1 MKQSIVLILIAALA
15 GCGGSSGTDSVVRS
29 YDLGM
34 GAPRTPLPALR
45 AVTVRA
51 APPFDGI
58 DMFYRL
64 AWRDAAEIASFAQNR
79 WAAPPAELLRR
90 QLLRALPA
98 SSAAPCALEIEL
110 QDFSQVFSAK
120 DASDARIELRAT
132 LAAESG
138 RIAARGVSVSESNA
152 GANAAA
158 GASAFARAAD
168 RAVGE
173 LALWVAAQP
182 ACRP

>member
-1 MKQSIVLILIAALA
+1 MLVAALA

-34 GAPRTPLPALR
+34 EAPRTPLPALR

-51 APPFDGI
+51 VLPFDGVE
-58 DMFYRL
+58 MFYRL

-110 QDFSQVFSAK
+110 QDFSQVFLTK
-120 DASDARIELRAT
+120 DSSEARIELRAT
-132 LAAESG
+132 LAAGNG
-138 RIAARGVSVSESNA
+138 RIATRGVSVSESNA

-158 GASAFARAAD
+158 GAGAFARAAE

-173 LALWVAAQP
+173 LAGWITAQP